1 MAHERCGC
9 LRQLCRFPTFAGQ
22 RRSAER
28 MSARLKILYIAYPL
42 LPVSEDVAGGAEQVL
57 LTVTREISSQGHD
70 VTVAAADRSSVPG
83 RLLATGPASSRVD
96 DFERKLE
103 HENAIVKHLADEAYD
118 LIHDMSG
125 SFWQRA
131 SSISAPLLATL
142 HLPPEF
148 YPADAFRNAPK
159 NIVFSG
165 VSTSQARRFS
175 ERLGLEGLEVVTN
188 GIPLE
193 RFPFSEVKLD
203 YLLWLGRI
211 CEEKA
216 PHVACDIA
224 EQLGIP
230 LILAGQIY
238 PFSYHQQY
246 FESELRAWLDTANI
260 RFIDSPSHAQKIE
273 LLRDARAL
281 LITSSAEET
290 SSLAAM
296 EAMACGTPGIAFRR
310 GALPEVVQDGVTGF
324 IVDDPEGM
332 SEAVENVGSIIP
344 LACREHVVR
353 CFSAPRVAS
362 EYLQL
367 YHDMIQDEV
376 VRTECDTVRT

>member
-1 MAHERCGC
+1 
-9 LRQLCRFPTFAGQ
+9 
-22 RRSAER
+22 

-57 LTVTREISSQGHD
+57 LTVTREISLRGHD
-70 VTVAAADRSSVPG
+70 VTVAAADGSSVPG
-83 RLLATGPASSRVD
+83 RLLATGQASSRVD
-96 DFERKLE
+96 DFERRKLE

-131 SSISAPLLATL
+131 SSVSAPLLATL

-148 YPADAFRNAPK
+148 YPADAFRKVPDGLMFNA
-159 NIVFSG
+159 
-165 VSTSQARRFS
+165 VSFSQARRFS

-188 GIPLE
+188 GIPVE
-193 RFPFSEVKLD
+193 RFPFSEAKLD

-246 FESELRAWLDTANI
+246 FESELRARLDTANI

-296 EAMACGTPGIAFRR
+296 EAMACGTPVTAFRR
-310 GALPEVVQDGVTGF
+310 GALPEVVRDGVTGF

-332 SEAVENVGSIIP
+332 REAVENVGSIMP
-344 LACREHVVR
+344 LVCHEHMAR
-353 CFSAPRVAS
+353 CFSAPRMAS